1 MNMSERL
8 ICSESW
14 LRNKIHVTVYLPVPG
29 TMDKSEA
36 PAMGDS
42 QMERDENIMKFAEE
56 MWFPQYFRAAK
67 RIIDVYEKS
76 EMPLRYIIG
85 QEIDIFPMVERVGM
99 YSISG
104 KIAVDNDGLIDI
116 RKEGS
121 GVQIFGHE
129 IGHKVHCVKDSQ
141 KLLQNLQEFFRT
153 DNKMTYEIMAE
164 LTGEIIAND
173 GTAIKISFIDEKTK
187 EYFKRQILKLAW
199 Q

>member
-1 MNMSERL
+1 MSERL

-14 LRNKIHVTVYLPVPG
+14 LRNKIHVTVYLPIPG
-29 TMDKSEA
+29 SMEKSEA
-36 PAMGDS
+36 PAMGNS
-42 QMERDENIMKFAEE
+42 PMERDENIMKFAEE

-76 EMPLRYIIG
+76 QMPLRYIIG
-85 QEIDIFPMVERVGM
+85 QEIDIFPMLERAGM
-99 YSISG
+99 YSIVSG

-121 GVQIFGHE
+121 GAQIFGHE
-129 IGHKVHCVKDSQ
+129 IGHKVHCVKDSNKILENVQ
-141 KLLQNLQEFFRT
+141 KIFGAN
-153 DNKMTYEIMAE
+153 DKWSYEIIAE

-173 GTAIKISFIDEKTK
+173 DSAIKISFLDERTK
-187 EYFKRQILKLAW
+187 QYLKRQILKLAW

>member
-1 MNMSERL
+1 MSERL

-14 LRNKIHVTVYLPVPG
+14 LRNKIHVTIYLPIPG
-29 TMDKSEA
+29 SMEKSEA
-36 PAMGDS
+36 PAMGNS
-42 QMERDENIMKFAEE
+42 PMERDENIMKFAEE

-76 EMPLRYIIG
+76 QMPLRYIIG
-85 QEIDIFPMVERVGM
+85 QEIDIFPMAERVGM
-99 YSISG
+99 YSIVSG

-121 GVQIFGHE
+121 GAQIFGHE
-129 IGHKVHCVKDSQ
+129 IGHKVHCVKDSNKILKNVQ
-141 KLLQNLQEFFRT
+141 KIFGAN
-153 DNKMTYEIMAE
+153 DKWSYEIIAE

-173 GTAIKISFIDEKTK
+173 DTAIKISFLDERTK
-187 EYFKRQILKLAW
+187 QYLKRQILKLAW